1 MGLIINI
8 DCNMAK
14 KRNINGPWLYDMR
27 RHALFHVCTFFLF
40 HEIYLCWFKKMVSNL
55 TAKNHTHHCHTIMR
69 VSINVVLAWIII
81 LVCRG
86 ERLLGF
92 SESWFF
98 TRKSRSSILL
108 VPSWN
113 LHYVVL
119 KTNWEIFFF
128 AFLSHFKI
136 LSIYAKMTKSYW
148 KKENVFLI
156 YESFLKF
163 NFYYE

>member
-27 RHALFHVCTFFLF
+27 RHALFHVCTFFYF
-40 HEIYLCWFKKMVSNL
+40 MRYICAGSKKWSAIWPRK
-55 TAKNHTHHCHTIMR
+55 TTHHCHTIMR

-92 SESWFF
+92 SEAWFF

>member
-55 TAKNHTHHCHTIMR
+55 TAKNHTPHNASFYKCCFGMNYYTC
-69 VSINVVLAWIII
+69 VQ
-81 LVCRG
+81 G

-98 TRKSRSSILL
+98 TRKSRSSIFL
-108 VPSWN
+108 VPNWN
-113 LHYVVL
+113 LHYVLVL

-136 LSIYAKMTKSYW
+136 LSNHIERKKMC
-148 KKENVFLI
+148 F
-156 YESFLKF
+156 
-163 NFYYE
+163 

>member
-81 LVCRG
+81 LVWGGRDC
-86 ERLLGF
+86 LDLVNLGF
-92 SESWFF
+92 LPGNLEVQFFWF
-98 TRKSRSSILL
+98 
-108 VPSWN
+108 PA
-113 LHYVVL
+113 
-119 KTNWEIFFF
+119 FF

-163 NFYYE
+163 NFYYK

>member
-1 MGLIINI
+1 MFAPFFYFMRYICAGS
-8 DCNMAK
+8 K
-14 KRNINGPWLYDMR
+14 KWSAIWPRK
-27 RHALFHVCTFFLF
+27 T
-40 HEIYLCWFKKMVSNL
+40 
-55 TAKNHTHHCHTIMR
+55 THHCHTIMR

-113 LHYVVL
+113 LHYVLVL

-136 LSIYAKMTKSYW
+136 LSIYASKNDQIIL
-148 KKENVFLI
+148 KKRKCVFNLWI
-156 YESFLKF
+156 ISKI
-163 NFYYE
+163 

>member
-1 MGLIINI
+1 MFAPFFYFMRYICAGS
-8 DCNMAK
+8 K
-14 KRNINGPWLYDMR
+14 KWSAIWPRK
-27 RHALFHVCTFFLF
+27 T
-40 HEIYLCWFKKMVSNL
+40 
-55 TAKNHTHHCHTIMR
+55 THHCHTIMR

-113 LHYVVL
+113 LHYVLVL
-119 KTNWEIFFF
+119 KTNWEIFFLHF
-128 AFLSHFKI
+128 YHTSKYFLFMQ
-136 LSIYAKMTKSYW
+136 AKMTKSYW

-156 YESFLKF
+156 YESFLKL
-163 NFYYE
+163 NYYYK

>member
-55 TAKNHTHHCHTIMR
+55 TAKNHTPLPHNNASFYKCCFGMNYYTC
-69 VSINVVLAWIII
+69 VQ
-81 LVCRG
+81 G

-98 TRKSRSSILL
+98 YQEFQKFNSSGSQLEFTLCSIENKLG
-108 VPSWN
+108 N
-113 LHYVVL
+113 
-119 KTNWEIFFF
+119 IFFLHF
-128 AFLSHFKI
+128 YHISKYFLFMQK
-136 LSIYAKMTKSYW
+136 
-148 KKENVFLI
+148 
-156 YESFLKF
+156 
-163 NFYYE
+163 

>member
-128 AFLSHFKI
+128 LHFYHTSKYFLFMQKWPNHIEKK
-136 LSIYAKMTKSYW
+136 KMC
-148 KKENVFLI
+148 F
-156 YESFLKF
+156 
-163 NFYYE
+163 